1 MRVTREI
8 ERKGESLTAASGT
21 PRAEPRSDGDAQPFP
36 GARIGVVIPC
46 YRVAKQIERVVA
58 GIPPWIEAI
67 LCVEDKSPDDT
78 LAVLERLRDPRVRV
92 LRRDANGGVGAAMQT
107 GFEAARE
114 LGLDIV
120 VKMDGDDQMDPAHL
134 SRLVAPLYDGRA
146 DMTKGNRWG
155 DGSALRQMPLVRILG
170 NTGLTF
176 LVKFA
181 SGHWSLFDPA
191 NGYLALRTEV
201 LGMLRRKLPAR
212 YFFESGLLIEL
223 GIVGAV
229 VQDVPIPARYG
240 DEHSSLSV
248 TRTLFGFPPR
258 LLHGF
263 LRRVLWRYFLYDF
276 GAASVFLLLGLP
288 LLLVGSGYGAWVW
301 YSMQTRGAYASSGQ
315 VMLAAM
321 PIILGFQMLLQAV
334 VLDIH
339 NTPRVP
345 VCSRLAGGGVAD
357 GPRAR
362 P

>member
-1 MRVTREI
+1 MRVTGEI
-8 ERKGESLTAASGT
+8 KRSAEVVSKQPGAQAA
-21 PRAEPRSDGDAQPFP
+21 AEAHPFP

-46 YRVAKQIERVVA
+46 YRVARQIERVVA

-67 LCVEDKSPDDT
+67 VCVDDCSPDDT
-78 LAVLERLRDPRVRV
+78 LAVLERLCDPRVRV
-92 LRRDANGGVGAAMQT
+92 LRHERNGGVGAAMQT
-107 GFEAARE
+107 GFEAARA
-114 LGLDIV
+114 LGLHIV

-134 SRLVAPLYDGRA
+134 ARLVEPLYEGRA

-155 DGSALRQMPLVRILG
+155 DGTALRQMPLVRIVG

-191 NGYLALRTEV
+191 NGYLALRTD
-201 LGMLRRKLPAR
+201 LFGLLRRRLPAR

-229 VQDVPIPARYG
+229 VQDVSIPARYG

-258 LLHGF
+258 LFHGF

-276 GAASVFLLLGLP
+276 GAASVFLLLGVP
-288 LLLVGSGYGAWVW
+288 LLVCGCAYGTWVW
-301 YSMQTRGAYASSGQ
+301 YTLQLRDAYASSGQ
-315 VMLAAM
+315 VMIAAM
-321 PIILGFQMLLQAV
+321 PIILGFQMLLQAI

-345 VCSRLAGGGVAD
+345 VCAALPTATGAGESGE
-357 GPRAR
+357 RR
-362 P
+362 

>member
-8 ERKGESLTAASGT
+8 KRSAGEIT
-21 PRAEPRSDGDAQPFP
+21 AEPEARTADAEHPFP
-36 GARIGVVIPC
+36 GVRVGVVIPC
-46 YRVAKQIERVVA
+46 YRVARQIERVVA
-58 GIPPWIEAI
+58 GIPAWVETI

-78 LAVLERLRDPRVRV
+78 LAVLERSSDPRVRV
-92 LRRDANGGVGAAMQT
+92 LRHDENGGVGAAMQT
-107 GFEAARE
+107 GFEAARA
-114 LGLDIV
+114 LGLHIV
-120 VKMDGDDQMDPAHL
+120 VKMDGDDQMDPAYL
-134 SRLVAPLYDGRA
+134 ARLIAPLCDGRA

-155 DGSALRQMPLVRILG
+155 DGTALRQMPLVRIVG

-191 NGYLALRTEV
+191 NGYLALRTDV
-201 LGMLRRKLPAR
+201 LGLLRRRLPAR

-229 VQDVPIPARYG
+229 VQDVSIPARYG
-240 DEHSSLSV
+240 DEHSSLSIP
-248 TRTLFGFPPR
+248 RTLLGFPPR

-276 GAASVFLLLGLP
+276 SAVSVFLLLGVP
-288 LLLVGSGYGAWVW
+288 LLALGVGYGAWIW
-301 YSMQTRGAYASSGQ
+301 YALGARGAYASSGQ
-315 VMLAAM
+315 VMIAAM
-321 PIILGFQMLLQAV
+321 PIILGFQMLLQAI

-345 VCSRLAGGGVAD
+345 VCAPLSAPGIAPGSGA
-357 GPRAR
+357 RA
-362 P
+362 

>member
-1 MRVTREI
+1 MQP
-8 ERKGESLTAASGT
+8 GAQ
-21 PRAEPRSDGDAQPFP
+21 PAELNPFP

-46 YRVAKQIERVVA
+46 YRVARQIERVVA

-92 LRRDANGGVGAAMQT
+92 LRHDENGGVGAAVQT
-107 GFEAARE
+107 GFDAARA
-114 LGLDIV
+114 LGLHIV

-134 SRLVAPLYDGRA
+134 PRLVAPLYEGRA

-155 DGSALRQMPLVRILG
+155 DGTALRQMPLVRIVG

-201 LGMLRRKLPAR
+201 LGMLRRRLPAR

-223 GIVGAV
+223 GIVGGV
-229 VQDVPIPARYG
+229 VQDVSIPARYG
-240 DEHSSLSV
+240 DEHSSLSIP
-248 TRTLFGFPPR
+248 RALLGFPPR

-276 GAASVFLLLGLP
+276 GAVSVFVLLGVP
-288 LLLVGSGYGAWVW
+288 LLLCGSGYGAWVW
-301 YSMQTRGAYASSGQ
+301 YAMNTKDAYASSGQ

-321 PIILGFQMLLQAV
+321 PIILGFQMLLQSI

-345 VCSRLAGGGVAD
+345 VCARLGGSGTAE
-357 GPRAR
+357 GSGAR
-362 P
+362 T